1 MENASIFGALWVPQS
16 KLHSR
21 GEKELDAYFGRQLL
35 FSSLWRAILN
45 VAEVGA
51 SPVFHAEEQFY
62 YQEFSPLMLSQ
73 CDISSMS
80 DTMGECCICHAENSV
95 MPSLPTH
102 V

>member
-51 SPVFHAEEQFY
+51 SPVFHA
-62 YQEFSPLMLSQ
+62 
-73 CDISSMS
+73 
-80 DTMGECCICHAENSV
+80 
-95 MPSLPTH
+95 
-102 V
+102 